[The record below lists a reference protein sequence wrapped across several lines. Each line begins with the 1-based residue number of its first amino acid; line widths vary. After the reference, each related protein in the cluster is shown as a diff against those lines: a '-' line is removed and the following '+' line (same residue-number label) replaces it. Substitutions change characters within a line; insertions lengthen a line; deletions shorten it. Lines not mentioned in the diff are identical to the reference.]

1 MAILPSLSLNLGSPE
16 PERLIAFYRDA
27 LGLAPAPE
35 VSPGAFALGGGFLI
49 VSAHSEVA
57 GPATDAVRYLI
68 NFVVDDLDA
77 ERARLEAYGVR
88 FLRSKGEEP
97 WGGRIS
103 TFPDPDGN
111 YCQLIETPES
121 RAPRPGSG

>member
-1 MAILPSLSLNLGSPE
+1 MAILPSLSLNLGSPA
-16 PERLIAFYRDA
+16 PDRLAAFYRDT
-27 LGLAPAPE
+27 LGLVPAPE

-49 VSAHSEVA
+49 ISGHSEVV

-68 NFVVDDLDA
+68 NFMVDDLDA
-77 ERARLEAYGVR
+77 EHARLAALGVP

-103 TFPDPDGN
+103 TFLDPDGN
-111 YCQLIETPES
+111 HCQFIEVPQ
-121 RAPRPGSG
+121 